1 VSLAVN
7 GIEEIQRR
15 RQKMS
20 TMAMRN
26 RVDTLRG
33 DERAVIRLGNSGTR
47 VLVGLDDLS
56 GWDDEELREGRRRSK
71 NGTFIGKKPIV
82 VPKAL
87 HDELV
92 RRVMGRAQEQM
103 RDSLMNAVNL
113 LDQVVTDKDADN
125 KDRLAAAKMI
135 IDRVMGKDPVM
146 VNVAV
151 KAKWET
157 AMEDV
162 VARLSDAIET
172 TAAEDDDDWDY
183 DGDDS

>member
-1 VSLAVN
+1 MSLAVDGQHIAAKRARMTTHN
-7 GIEEIQRR
+7 M
-15 RQKMS
+15 RQ
-20 TMAMRN
+20 
-26 RVDTLRG
+26 RVDELNG
-33 DERAVIRLGNSGTR
+33 DERAFVRVGAATTR

-56 GWDDEELREGRRRSK
+56 DWDDEELREGRRRSK
-71 NGTFIGKKPIV
+71 NGKFEGRKPIV

-92 RRVMGRAQEQM
+92 RRVMSRAQEKM
-103 RDSLMNAVNL
+103 RDSLMNAVEL
-113 LDQVVTDKDADN
+113 LDQVVTDTEADN

-162 VARLSDAIET
+162 VAALSNAIET
-172 TAAEDDDDWDY
+172 TATDDDDWD
-183 DGDDS
+183 DGRDE

>member
-33 DERAVIRLGNSGTR
+33 DERAVIRLGKSGTR

-56 GWDDEELREGRRRSK
+56 DWDDEELREGRRRSK

-92 RRVMGRAQEQM
+92 RRVMSRAQEQM

-172 TAAEDDDDWDY
+172 TATEDDDDWDD